1 MVYLTIWSI
10 LKFIIKKPNGK
21 FKYFKKEANVLAEY
35 LIGSEDEFNYK
46 IQSSLT
52 KK

>member
-1 MVYLTIWSI
+1 MANLNIS
-10 LKFIIKKPNGK
+10 
-21 FKYFKKEANVLAEY
+21 KKEANVLAEY

-52 KK
+52 KNKKIY

>member
-1 MVYLTIWSI
+1 MANLNIS
-10 LKFIIKKPNGK
+10 KK
-21 FKYFKKEANVLAEY
+21 ANVLAEY

-52 KK
+52 KKIKNLLIYIFQK